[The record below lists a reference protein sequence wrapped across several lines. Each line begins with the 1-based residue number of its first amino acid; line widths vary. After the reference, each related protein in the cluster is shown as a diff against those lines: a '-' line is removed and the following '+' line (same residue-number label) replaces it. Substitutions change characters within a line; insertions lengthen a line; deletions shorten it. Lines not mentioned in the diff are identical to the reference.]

1 MTEQEFVVAIAPL
14 VTIVGKPMSKEM
26 LEAWF
31 LMVGDLEP
39 ADLRRAVVV
48 TMREYQYAGFPPVGL
63 VRKNAGA
70 SQGTLQSTDRATVAW
85 SAIKSA
91 IATVGGYRSVQFDD
105 PIVTASI
112 RALGGWARFCDCE
125 SGEKFDVWLRKEFEA
140 TYRAM
145 VVTGVDADQA
155 APLAGIIEADRS
167 AHGYGLEA
175 GVPLLTEQVSTR
187 LPALPGTA
195 VRGAIEQRRT
205 IAITGPD
212 REYVESLGV
221 ELSIPEETSDDDGMN
236 KRRAMLELEVL
247 QLKKEHGSFVL
258 PEAISDPKQKP
269 FSVKGNTNVGSAV
282 YDNGA
287 GDDASDSGSAEAQS
301 ADRIERHGE
310 ADRPRLRVS

>member
-1 MTEQEFVVAIAPL
+1 MTEQEFVMAIAPM
-14 VTIVGKPMSKEM
+14 VTVVGKPMSKEM

-31 LMVGDLEP
+31 LMVGDLDA

-48 TMREYQYAGFPPVGL
+48 TMRDYQFAGFPPVGL

-70 SQGTLQSTDRATVAW
+70 SQGSLQPSDRATVAW

-105 PIVTASI
+105 PLVTASI

-125 SGEKFDVWLRKEFEA
+125 AGEKFDVWLRKEFEA
-140 TYRAM
+140 TYRTLMA
-145 VVTGVDADQA
+145 TGIDAEQA

-175 GVPLLTEQVSTR
+175 GVPLLTDQVSTR
-187 LPALPGTA
+187 LPALPGSS
-195 VRGAIEQRRT
+195 VRGVIQHRKP

-221 ELSIPEETSDDDGMN
+221 ELSVPEETDDDGGMN
-236 KRRAMLELEVL
+236 KRRALLELEVM
-247 QLKKEHGSFVL
+247 QLRKSRTGITL
-258 PEAISDPKQKP
+258 PAAISDPSQKP
-269 FSVKGNTNVGSAV
+269 FEGI
-282 YDNGA
+282 
-287 GDDASDSGSAEAQS
+287 AE
-301 ADRIERHGE
+301 
-310 ADRPRLRVS
+310 